1 MQSTE
6 YKAILEGL
14 LFASGHEGLS
24 IKQIANVLELPLSDI
39 KLMIE
44 EMKYDYEHTS
54 RGIMILESNDLYY
67 LSTKPE
73 HHTYYQRLLE
83 APQSN
88 HLSQAALEVL
98 SIIAYEQPITRVEID
113 DIRGVNSDR
122 AVQTLVARSLIEEK
136 GRKKTTGNPI
146 LFGTTADFLT
156 YFGLSHIDELP
167 ELPENIS
174 EKAVEAEADLFFDEL
189 D

>member
-1 MQSTE
+1 MQSIE

-24 IKQIANVLELPLSDI
+24 LKQIANVLELAQTDV
-39 KLMIE
+39 KLIIE
-44 EMKYDYEHTS
+44 EMKFDYENTK
-54 RGIMILESNDLYY
+54 RGIMIIESNNLYY

-73 HHTYYQRLLE
+73 HHTYYQRLIE
-83 APQSN
+83 APQNN

-113 DIRGVNSDR
+113 NIRGVNSDR

-146 LFGTTADFLT
+146 LFGTTTDFLT
-156 YFGLSHIDELP
+156 YFGLSHIDDLP
-167 ELPENIS
+167 ELPENIT
-174 EKAVEAEADLFFDEL
+174 EETVEEEVDLFFDE
-189 D
+189 